1 MFGPGSATSRNG
13 AAAKATS
20 VDEEGIGQGYAPG
33 PHHARGRALAPGRPL
48 RLNGAMQDM
57 AGQARLG
64 PVDELD
70 LRPAF
75 QPIVDL
81 RDGAVV
87 GYEALMRSG
96 PADGEL
102 HSAPA
107 LLAAARREDSMLA
120 LDLATRDAALR
131 AADRAGLDAPFSLFL
146 NADPATLDQSSPE
159 RPTTRYTL
167 LVEVTEKA
175 LIARPEAMLRALT
188 RLRSAGWG
196 IALDDVGADSRS
208 LALMSVLYPDVI
220 KLDLRLLA
228 RRSPEDRA
236 RIVTAVGAEA
246 ERRHA
251 SVLAEGID
259 SDEQL
264 AAARAFGAMLG
275 QGYLLGTPEPLPEPL
290 PPPGRPLRLPGGG
303 GDPFGAAPWERVT
316 NWRRPSTGSRRLA
329 AEAASV
335 IIDHAAELGD
345 TAMVLAALADESH
358 GPGSVAR
365 YGWLPDRV
373 AFVGVLG
380 AGDSLEGTGVRSGS
394 LPPGDALR
402 GTGTLVA
409 LGPDFAACFVV
420 REIGPDEW
428 SFAITYDRDTVVQCA
443 LPLMARMEPLER

>member
-1 MFGPGSATSRNG
+1 
-13 AAAKATS
+13 
-20 VDEEGIGQGYAPG
+20 
-33 PHHARGRALAPGRPL
+33 
-48 RLNGAMQDM
+48 MQDE
-57 AGQARLG
+57 AGAQARLG

-87 GYEALMRSG
+87 GYEALVRSG

-102 HSAPA
+102 HSAEA

-120 LDLATRDAALR
+120 LDLAARDAALR

-146 NADPATLDQSSPE
+146 NADPATLDGISPE
-159 RPTTRYTL
+159 RPLTRFTL
-167 LVEVTEKA
+167 LVEVTERA

-188 RLRSAGWG
+188 GLRQAGWG

-220 KLDLRLLA
+220 KLDLRLLDD
-228 RRSPEDRA
+228 RSPEDRA

-259 SDEQL
+259 SEEHL
-264 AAARAFGAMLG
+264 ASARAFGAMLG
-275 QGYLLGTPEPLPEPL
+275 QGYLLGTPEALPQPLPR
-290 PPPGRPLRLPGGG
+290 PGRALRLPGGG

-316 NWRRPSTGSRRLA
+316 NWRRPSSGSRRLV
-329 AEAASV
+329 AEAARV
-335 IIDHAAELGD
+335 IVDHAAGLGS

-358 GPGSVAR
+358 GPDSVAR
-365 YGWLPDRV
+365 YGWLPERV

-380 AGDSLEGTGVRSGS
+380 AGGAFDGTGARSGT
-394 LPPGDALR
+394 LPPGDELR

-409 LGPDFAACFVV
+409 LAPDFAACFVV
-420 REIGPDEW
+420 RETGPDEW
-428 SFAITYDRDTVVQCA
+428 SFAVTYDRDTVVQCA
-443 LPLMARMEPLER
+443 LPLMARMEPLES